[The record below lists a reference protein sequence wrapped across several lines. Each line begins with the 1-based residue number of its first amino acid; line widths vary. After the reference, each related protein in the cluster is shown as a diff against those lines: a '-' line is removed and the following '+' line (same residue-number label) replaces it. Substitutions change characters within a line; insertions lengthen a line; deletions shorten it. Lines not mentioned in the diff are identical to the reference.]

1 MDNKKQYL
9 WLLPLLLL
17 FAFRKPTKATTTCVI
32 TPDEKNAKPIYGGD
46 AILKLK
52 PNTPIFATHSAS
64 SKVIANKSCYVER
77 LGTDS
82 SGSWIKVVNRTAR
95 GESDFVGW
103 IIKGT
108 IEKIL

>member
-1 MDNKKQYL
+1 MDNNKQYL

-52 PNTPIFATHSAS
+52 PHTPVFATNSAS

-77 LGTDS
+77 LLTNGGWT
-82 SGSWIKVVNRTAR
+82 KVVNRTAK
-95 GESDFVGW
+95 GESDFLGW
-103 IIKGT
+103 ILTGT